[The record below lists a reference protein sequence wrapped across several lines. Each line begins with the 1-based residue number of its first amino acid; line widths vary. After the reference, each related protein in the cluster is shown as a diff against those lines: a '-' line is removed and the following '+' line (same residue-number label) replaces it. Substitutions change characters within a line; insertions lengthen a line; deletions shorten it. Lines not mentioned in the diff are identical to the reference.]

1 MCGNLFVNLEKLLR
15 TLTIR
20 KSTVMLVEKIL
31 FTGYLTGYTGYLTGY
46 IGYISIKT
54 LYMELL

>member
-1 MCGNLFVNLEKLLR
+1 
-15 TLTIR
+15 
-20 KSTVMLVEKIL
+20 MLVEKIL

-54 LYMELL
+54 LYMELLWLTSSGDNEQALE